1 MRRYLLVRLLFA
13 VPVILG
19 VLLVVF
25 FASHLIPG
33 DPAEMSLGLYATDE
47 EIEACRHRLGL
58 DRPLIVQLG
67 IMLRGYATGDMGVSA
82 FTWRPVTEEIAAR
95 FPHTLALAVAGMG
108 IATVLGVFLGIAA
121 ATRRNSLLDMVI
133 LSISTAGIAAPSFWL
148 ALLLSAVFA
157 VKLGW
162 FPTIGAGTPGDW
174 LSQLRALTLPAV
186 TLGVAG
192 MAFIARMTRSSMLD
206 VLGEDY
212 IRTARAKGLTKRVVL
227 FRHALKNAAIPI
239 ITIIGHYFAILLGGT
254 IVIEIVFARPGLG
267 KLLVDSIFT
276 RDYPVIQGV
285 AFCLAMSFVL
295 VNLLT
300 DFAYSILDPRVRQQ

>member
-1 MRRYLLVRLLFA
+1 LFA

-33 DPAEMSLGLYATDE
+33 DPATVRLGLYATPE
-47 EIEACRHRLGL
+47 EIEALRHQLGL
-58 DRPLIVQLG
+58 DRPLVVQLG
-67 IMLRGYATGDMGVSA
+67 IMLRDYATGDMGISV
-82 FTWRPVTEEIAAR
+82 FTWRPVTEEIGAR
-95 FPHTLALAVAGMG
+95 LPYTVALAVAGMG
-108 IATVLGVFLGIAA
+108 IATVLGVILGIAA
-121 ATRRNSLLDMVI
+121 AVRRNSRLDVVI
-133 LSISTAGIAAPSFWL
+133 LGISTGGIAAPSFWL
-148 ALLLSAVFA
+148 ALMLSIVFA
-157 VKLGW
+157 VKLRW
-162 FPTIGAGTPGDW
+162 FPTIGAGSPGD
-174 LSQLRALTLPAV
+174 LPSQLRALTLPAV

-206 VLGEDY
+206 VLREDY
-212 IRTARAKGLTKRVVL
+212 IRTARAKGLTERVVL

-254 IVIEIVFARPGLG
+254 IVIEVVFARPGLG

-285 AFCLAMSFVL
+285 AFCLAVSFVF